1 MRQEGGGSPIY
12 GNRVL
17 VVFWVFLLRTMY
29 ERCLIELRGMCFM
42 RHVSFWLRQQKVHY
56 GGNVGVQYYM
66 VSVVAH
72 VFAVFEF

>member
-1 MRQEGGGSPIY
+1 VRQEGGGLQSM
-12 GNRVL
+12 GTGCWW
-17 VVFWVFLLRTMY
+17 FFGFFLLRTMY
-29 ERCLIELRGMCFM
+29 ERCLMALRGMCFM

-72 VFAVFEF
+72 VSAVFEF